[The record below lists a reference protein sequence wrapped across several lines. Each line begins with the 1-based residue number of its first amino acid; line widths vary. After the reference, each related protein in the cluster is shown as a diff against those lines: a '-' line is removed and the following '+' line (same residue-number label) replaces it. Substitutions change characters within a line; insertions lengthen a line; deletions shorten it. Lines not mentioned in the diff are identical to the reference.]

1 MRFLAASRLC
11 AMVTGLVAIGP
22 MANAGAPM
30 PVGKRAML
38 SLSIQI
44 DGAGQHASKS
54 DGVDVKW
61 SAHRTF
67 DTKVELAAE
76 KASSTSVG
84 DVKGQVAAAA
94 HLSTDMQALQKQA
107 KQCQPDDMACQMEL
121 AAKMMETDD
130 AKKMVQ
136 QAQAAQ
142 GAPDRYQSWKA
153 PAKAG
158 RVEVRA
164 DSMDQ
169 WDGVFLTGSREERH
183 CKISGVYP
191 GGNAAAA
198 AKNRETMEGGVKGLQ
213 VAVDTQTGKSWLT
226 LVIAAYTN
234 GEQTCHINDGGKL
247 YDERDA
253 KVVSFSVP
261 IDINATGGWVEGAA
275 AAGAA
280 IARGEMDFQTKPDTR
295 GIDGQS
301 GSMSVTAPLKVKV
314 RWELTPL

>member
-67 DTKVELAAE
+67 DAKVELAAE

-158 RVEVRA
+158 QVQVRA

-213 VAVDTQTGKSWLT
+213 VAVDTQTARPSVATKSNAATHRTREADGPRWKT
-226 LVIAAYTN
+226 NNPAQPARTRIATMPS
-234 GEQTCHINDGGKL
+234 
-247 YDERDA
+247 R
-253 KVVSFSVP
+253 VVAS
-261 IDINATGGWVEGAA
+261 AA
-275 AAGAA
+275 AAAMPMAA
-280 IARGEMDFQTKPDTR
+280 SAT
-295 GIDGQS
+295 
-301 GSMSVTAPLKVKV
+301 VLTAVLP
-314 RWELTPL
+314 RR